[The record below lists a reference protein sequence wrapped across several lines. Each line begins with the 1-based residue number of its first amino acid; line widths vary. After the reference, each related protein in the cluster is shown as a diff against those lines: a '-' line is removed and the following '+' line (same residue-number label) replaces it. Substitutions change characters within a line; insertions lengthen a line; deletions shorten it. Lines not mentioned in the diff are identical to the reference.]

1 MPSERVGHRICI
13 REEREKE
20 KQLRQGKEN
29 KEEENQH
36 TVGHICTVIDDTLE
50 DIKTNMCKK
59 KRKRKGEEKKNEPKY
74 LHCVNLYV
82 SGGGPAGCYG
92 EGETGTGGDE
102 SQAVINSTLTGWEGG
117 SPDFAAGREA
127 EAPGRGPGDEVR
139 RSLSLHLTEKNLSCY
154 IWLHFVFL
162 SFHAAYVNVHNAS

>member
-36 TVGHICTVIDDTLE
+36 TGGHICTVIDDTLA

-59 KRKRKGEEKKNEPKY
+59 KKKKRKGEEKKM
-74 LHCVNLYV
+74 
-82 SGGGPAGCYG
+82 
-92 EGETGTGGDE
+92 
-102 SQAVINSTLTGWEGG
+102 SQNIYTVLTCMCQVEDLLVAMEKVKQELEVMKAKLSSTQ
-117 SPDFAAGREA
+117 
-127 EAPGRGPGDEVR
+127 
-139 RSLSLHLTEKNLSCY
+139 LSLAEKEGHLTSLRAERRKHLEEV
-154 IWLHFVFL
+154 LEMK
-162 SFHAAYVNVHNAS
+162 

>member
-36 TVGHICTVIDDTLE
+36 TVGHICTVIDDTLA

-59 KRKRKGEEKKNEPKY
+59 KGKANEKRRGKKKESKY

-102 SQAVINSTLTGWEGG
+102 SQAVINSTLTG
-117 SPDFAAGREA
+117 
-127 EAPGRGPGDEVR
+127 
-139 RSLSLHLTEKNLSCY
+139 
-154 IWLHFVFL
+154 
-162 SFHAAYVNVHNAS
+162 